1 MISNFVFPVYDF
13 LMIGIYE
20 SAKATGNPPKN
31 VIYFVGRFVTLVA
44 KRSQY
49 AVVNVDRLKGFGI
62 DGYMGSSGADSS
74 KATYA
79 YNLTFNASDVYLPD
93 NSNRGLTSQCSRY

>member
-1 MISNFVFPVYDF
+1 
-13 LMIGIYE
+13 MIGICE
-20 SAKATGNPPKN
+20 GAKATGNTPKN
-31 VIYFVGRFVTLVA
+31 VIYFVGRFVDLVA

-79 YNLTFNASDVYLPD
+79 YNF
-93 NSNRGLTSQCSRY
+93 TSMHLMFTRPTTATAV

>member
-1 MISNFVFPVYDF
+1 
-13 LMIGIYE
+13 MIGIYE

-31 VIYFVGRFVTLVA
+31 VIYFVGRFVALVA

-62 DGYMGSSGADSS
+62 DGYMG
-74 KATYA
+74 
-79 YNLTFNASDVYLPD
+79 
-93 NSNRGLTSQCSRY
+93 